1 MPNPQ
6 ALLKPGMFAVATVD
20 QGRTM
25 KTMLVPRRA
34 VIEDA
39 NTNSYRVF
47 VVDKDNKARLRVVQL
62 AARELGDNTRIL
74 AGIEGSDRVATSNLA
89 QLYDGADVTISSGS

>member
-1 MPNPQ
+1 
-6 ALLKPGMFAVATVD
+6 
-20 QGRTM
+20 
-25 KTMLVPRRA
+25 

-47 VVDKDNKARLRVVQL
+47 IVDKDNKARLRVVQL
-62 AARELGDNTRIL
+62 AARELGENTRIVS
-74 AGIEGSDRVATSNLA
+74 GIQASDRVATSNLA